1 MKNESHDGR
10 RPWNGSGANGRTIM
24 TYIFYDTETTG
35 KVTAFDQILQFAAIK
50 TDAELNVL
58 DTFDVRCR
66 LLPYI
71 VPSPGALLVTG
82 TTVADITTC
91 PRSHF
96 EMMRQVHAK
105 MHLWSQVGS
114 VFVGWN
120 NMKFDETLLRQ
131 AYYQSLLPVYQTNSN
146 GNGRADMMR
155 MAQVVS
161 ACAPNCLA
169 VPILPDGKRAFKLGL
184 MAAANNVAL
193 DNAHD
198 ALADTGATLGIAKL
212 IRQRTP
218 ALWDALM
225 ANARKSGP
233 LRLLQS
239 EPFMLLSEHF
249 GNPFNYIVT
258 PLAANATNANEVAVF
273 DLAFDPAPYL
283 DASDAYLREAI
294 DGTTRVIRRVSINAQ
309 PGLLPVDHVPDDV
322 QGGWQSLETY
332 QARVQAIRA
341 HPEFCRRIS
350 RLLAARYADQVE
362 PAYVEQRIYS
372 GFPSNDD
379 QARMH
384 SFHDQG
390 WEDRIGIIQEIEDE
404 RYRQIAHRIVA
415 IERPDLL
422 TDAQRQRWESWRRER
437 VLTDEKVPWMTVGS
451 AIEELADE
459 SQDATPPQ
467 RAQLADLERF
477 LNGLCR

>member
-1 MKNESHDGR
+1 MS
-10 RPWNGSGANGRTIM
+10 
-24 TYIFYDTETTG
+24 YIFYDTETTG

-50 TDAELNVL
+50 TDTELNVL

-91 PRSHF
+91 PLSHF
-96 EMMRQVHAK
+96 EMMRLVHAK
-105 MHLWSQVGS
+105 MHRWSQGGS
-114 VFVGWN
+114 IFVGWN
-120 NMKFDETLLRQ
+120 NMRFDEVLLRQ
-131 AYYQSLLPVYQTNSN
+131 AYYKSLLPVYQTNTN

-161 ACAPNCLA
+161 ACTPNCLA

-184 MAAANNVAL
+184 MAAANNVIL
-193 DNAHD
+193 DHAHD
-198 ALADTGATLGIAKL
+198 ALADTSATLGIARL
-212 IRQRTP
+212 IRQRAP
-218 ALWDALM
+218 ALWDVLM

-239 EPFMLLSEHF
+239 EPFMLLSEYY
-249 GNPFNYIVT
+249 GNPFNCIVT
-258 PLAANATNANEVAVF
+258 PLAANASNANEWALF
-273 DLAFDPAPYL
+273 DLQFDPAPYL
-283 DASDAYLREAI
+283 DAGDADLREAI
-294 DGTTRVIRRVSINAQ
+294 DGTTKVIRRVSINAQ
-309 PGLLPVDHVPDDV
+309 PGLLPFDYAPDDV
-322 QGGWQSLETY
+322 WGGRQSLETY

-350 RLLAARYADQVE
+350 RLLAARYEDRVE

-372 GFPSNDD
+372 GFASNAD

-390 WEDRIGIIQEIEDE
+390 WEDRIGIVQEIEDE

-415 IERPDLL
+415 TERPDLL
-422 TDAQRQRWESWRRER
+422 SAEQRLRWNSWSRDRLWTNKDVPWLTVSSALVELAELAKEADPDQQRQ
-437 VLTDEKVPWMTVGS
+437 L
-451 AIEELADE
+451 AELE
-459 SQDATPPQ
+459 P
-467 RAQLADLERF
+467 LF
-477 LNGLCR
+477 MGLGR